1 VVKLFFDTSVLV
13 SALYPKHPAHS
24 VCLPWLVRAVKGSDE
39 GVVHLHTLAET
50 FSVLSGMPVNP
61 RISPAS
67 ARAML
72 WTNLERF
79 EIVALDASG
88 YWDTLERMTQLHL
101 NGGAVFDGLLAEA
114 ALKARADTLLT
125 LNAKHFV
132 RLGEDVAKIVQVPE

>member
-1 VVKLFFDTSVLV
+1 
-13 SALYPKHPAHS
+13 
-24 VCLPWLVRAVKGSDE
+24 
-39 GVVHLHTLAET
+39 
-50 FSVLSGMPVNP
+50 
-61 RISPAS
+61 
-67 ARAML
+67 ML